1 MRKKVF
7 YLLFFIQFCCFQGFS
22 QESRKLTFEN
32 LKLEIIE
39 YLFKTDKIDSI
50 HFTNYKNSKYTFNIL
65 GLQNG
70 TKEGELING
79 IYVFSADKYGYFVIV
94 ENNLYTILDVS
105 SRHNLDVALLQLINF
120 CDRNKYCVEITND
133 YVAKLL
139 RTYYNENKNL
149 NRALDINCERGINNT
164 DDLP

>member
-39 YLFKTDKIDSI
+39 YLFKT
-50 HFTNYKNSKYTFNIL
+50 KYTFNIL